1 MSPANKINGAS
12 VLHLIYSSSLTV
24 AVVCRPKCAHQQ
36 NSSHGKGMCVCVC
49 VRACV
54 RARARARVRACAILC
69 LRACV
74 SAFMLCAL
82 NFDKYVFVENV

>member
-49 VRACV
+49 AC
-54 RARARARVRACAILC
+54 VRACAILC

-74 SAFMLCAL
+74 RAFMLYAL
-82 NFDKYVFVENV
+82 NFDKCVFVCRERVSA